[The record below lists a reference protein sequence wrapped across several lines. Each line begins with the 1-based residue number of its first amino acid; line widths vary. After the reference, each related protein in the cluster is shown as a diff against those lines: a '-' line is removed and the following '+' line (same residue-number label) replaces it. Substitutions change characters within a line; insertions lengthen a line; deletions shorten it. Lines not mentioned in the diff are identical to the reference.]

1 MQNDV
6 EKSLNKAANQ
16 RKDPGNFNKDLN
28 SKLDLINKANMKLNN
43 LQKPN
48 TVRHVTQKTN
58 KDDKAT
64 ALPHLNSKN
73 GGL

>member
-43 LQKPN
+43 L
-48 TVRHVTQKTN
+48 
-58 KDDKAT
+58 
-64 ALPHLNSKN
+64 
-73 GGL
+73 